1 MPITLGYNRVM
12 KNPLKTLG
20 LCLAGLLVAA
30 GGMFAWQAAL
40 LSPGIELGTTVAD
53 VSVTT
58 ADGEPLAISSLRGKV
73 VLLDF
78 WGST

>member
-1 MPITLGYNRVM
+1 M
-12 KNPLKTLG
+12 KTPLKTLG
-20 LCLAGLLVAA
+20 LCLACLLVVA

-40 LSPGIELGTTVAD
+40 LSPDLELGTTVAD

-58 ADGEPLAISSLRGKV
+58 ADGEPLALSSLRGQV